1 MLHQAVRAIGT
12 LNDRVLVLEGKDVP
26 KKRGRTPIEIS
37 DSEDDR
43 REAKRRRTGKERTGK
58 GKERADPERGR
69 SGSSGRK
76 SVPYGP
82 ARKAGHACAL
92 DWLGKDFGSAEG
104 SDKKD
109 EGSPEA

>member
-43 REAKRRRTGKERTGK
+43 PVAKRRRTGEGSGSK
-58 GKERADPERGR
+58 GKKP
-69 SGSSGRK
+69 
-76 SVPYGP
+76 VPYGP
-82 ARKAGHACAL
+82 KRRKGRACAL
-92 DWLGKDFGSAEG
+92 DWLDKDFRSAKG
-104 SDKKD
+104 SDKED
-109 EGSPEA
+109 EGSSKVA

>member
-43 REAKRRRTGKERTGK
+43 WEVKRRKTGKERM
-58 GKERADPERGR
+58 GKERADLKRR

-82 ARKAGHACAL
+82 ARKTGRACAL
-92 DWLGKDFGSAEG
+92 DWLDKDFRSAEG